1 MNEYAL
7 AVLVAIGAT
16 IALVVVTTVVR
27 GVVGAIVALL
37 WRDSLSSGPP
47 NSAGGRPK
55 GW

>member
-1 MNEYAL
+1 MNEYGL
-7 AVLVAIGAT
+7 AAVAAIGVT
-16 IALVVVTTVVR
+16 IAFVVATNVIR

-37 WRDSLSSGPP
+37 WPGGRFDGPP